1 MRVGIEPERS
11 VAGVALLLLAALA
24 AAGGGLGVLVAPI
37 IGFTP
42 PDALREAER
51 SLLLTVAALWGF
63 AVVLTALAAFVMVGR
78 HSKLALA
85 LATVLVASAI
95 AALGAEREPPS
106 LILLGVALTNAGA
119 LVIGT
124 LRRLRQ

>member
-1 MRVGIEPERS
+1 MRGGIEPERI
-11 VAGVALLLLAALA
+11 VAGVALLLLAAFA
-24 AAGGGLGVLVAPI
+24 AAGGGLGLLVAPI
-37 IGFTP
+37 LGFAP

-63 AVVLTALAAFVMVGR
+63 AVILAALAAFVMTGR
-78 HSKLALA
+78 HSQVALA

-95 AALGAEREPPS
+95 AALGVEREPLV
-106 LILLGVALTNAGA
+106 LILLGIVLTTASA
-119 LVIGT
+119 LVIGA